1 MSQEI
6 DSGLIEKKDEQI
18 NNTNISIGN
27 NNDYENN
34 LLNEGII
41 ELAKVLDSSQMEKSL
56 SLEFSEKSSNIVT
69 YQIEIELIKKLKEN
83 NNSIKFCKSDI
94 QTPDIYQKYV
104 ILLKQYI
111 DLNKKYDELLKKYN
125 QLKEENNLSNS
136 LNSIQINEKEKKE
149 LEDAKLKALESE
161 NEKNKLNQ
169 QIKLK
174 SKEFKNNKIK
184 KGLSKEEI
192 NKINEEEDYQ
202 LIKTIEKYSKLKDK
216 NAETR

>member
-1 MSQEI
+1 M
-6 DSGLIEKKDEQI
+6 
-18 NNTNISIGN
+18 
-27 NNDYENN
+27 
-34 LLNEGII
+34 
-41 ELAKVLDSSQMEKSL
+41 KVLQNQPKYQIVLKWKKSL
-56 SLEFSEKSSNIVT
+56 SLEFSEKSSNIDT
-69 YQIEIELIKKLKEN
+69 YKIEIELIKKLKGN

-111 DLNKKYDELLKKYN
+111 DLNQKYDELLKKYN

-174 SKEFKNNKIK
+174 RKELKNNKIK

-216 NAETR
+216 NAKTK

>member
-1 MSQEI
+1 M
-6 DSGLIEKKDEQI
+6 
-18 NNTNISIGN
+18 
-27 NNDYENN
+27 
-34 LLNEGII
+34 
-41 ELAKVLDSSQMEKSL
+41 KVLQNQPKYQIVLKWKKSL
-56 SLEFSEKSSNIVT
+56 SLEFSEKSSNIDT
-69 YQIEIELIKKLKEN
+69 YKIEIELIKKLKGN

-111 DLNKKYDELLKKYN
+111 DLNQKYDELLKKYN

-161 NEKNKLNQ
+161 NKKNNLNQ

-174 SKEFKNNKIK
+174 SKELRNNKIK

-202 LIKTIEKYSKLKDK
+202 LIKTIEKYFKLKDK
-216 NAETR
+216 NAKTK